1 MRSPLPKRVPSTR
14 SAPAWQ
20 GAYLASGQF
29 GQFVLV
35 LPAID
40 TVIVHRRAVTDA
52 YAVARNL
59 GKTSFEPTRV
69 QAPEFLKLADMVVAA
84 KV

>member
-1 MRSPLPKRVPSTR
+1 M
-14 SAPAWQ
+14 
-20 GAYLASGQF
+20 ASGQF

-40 TVIVHRRAVTDA
+40 TVIVHRRAVTDE

-59 GKTSFEPTRV
+59 GKTDVRDRTRV
-69 QAPEFLKLADMVVAA
+69 LGPRLPQAAPTWSVAA
-84 KV
+84 KAV